1 MGGATQP
8 AVPAQSPSSRAPG
21 TDPLQLMESIC
32 PLSMGS
38 QALSSEGD
46 GIGPWQL
53 LPDLWIG
60 GSLSATHAPLERLGI
75 SAILNVSDVD
85 MQAQARGLQYLH
97 IKVQDHAQ
105 SDIVQTFWS
114 AKPFL
119 DSVAAR
125 RGSVLVH
132 CAFGMNRSASICVAW
147 LMVRNRFTLTQAFEL
162 VYRQR
167 RKPVIMNFSFRKQL
181 VALAQELGRL

>member
-1 MGGATQP
+1 M
-8 AVPAQSPSSRAPG
+8 S
-21 TDPLQLMESIC
+21 L
-32 PLSMGS
+32 GS
-38 QALSSEGD
+38 QARDQGGE
-46 GIGPWQL
+46 GIGPWEL

-60 GSLSATHAPLERLGI
+60 GSHAATQAPLERLGI

-85 MQAQARGLQYLH
+85 LQSQARGLQYLH
-97 IKVQDHAQ
+97 LRVLDHTN
-105 SDIVQTFWS
+105 SDIVSIFWR

-147 LMVRNRFTLTQAFEL
+147 LMVRNRLTLAQAFQL
-162 VYRQR
+162 VYRNR
-167 RKPVIMNFSFRKQL
+167 RKPIVMNFSFRKQL
-181 VALAQELGRL
+181 VALAQELGQL